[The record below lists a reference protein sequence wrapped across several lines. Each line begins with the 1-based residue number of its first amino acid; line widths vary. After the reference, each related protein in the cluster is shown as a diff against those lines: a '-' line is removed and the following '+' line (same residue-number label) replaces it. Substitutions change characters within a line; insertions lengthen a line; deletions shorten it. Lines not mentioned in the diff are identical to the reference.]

1 METSPYLVYTKAT
14 DTNSSEGWSQS
25 LLPSLSYFMM
35 KFSNGTLCH
44 VICQG
49 QILKSVCI
57 CLNDQGQCNGL
68 HVFMCCTCQETNVNT
83 VSLDS
88 GDLPVACKNIS
99 TTVEMSTTARHDHLI
114 PHVHTHT
121 HTHSH
126 RSSNERNK
134 NKTGYL
140 KRCST
145 PTSSASSAPISLGTW
160 SNVLVVGEP
169 SWNITFTVT
178 Q

>member
-1 METSPYLVYTKAT
+1 
-14 DTNSSEGWSQS
+14 
-25 LLPSLSYFMM
+25 MM

-99 TTVEMSTTARHDHLI
+99 ATVKMSTTARHDHLI
-114 PHVHTHT
+114 PHVHIHTHIHT
-121 HTHSH
+121 HTEVAMREIKTRLVTSRGAPLPLPLPPRHQSHWGHDQMSWWLENHPETSHSQSLSKSVSALQCPVSH
-126 RSSNERNK
+126 TGVTLGDEASH
-134 NKTGYL
+134 KTA
-140 KRCST
+140 RHM
-145 PTSSASSAPISLGTW
+145 
-160 SNVLVVGEP
+160 
-169 SWNITFTVT
+169 
-178 Q
+178 